1 MTKIKQHD
9 AAEYLDSPETIAAY
23 ITKALE
29 SGDPSLIAMAIGVAA
44 RAKGIGEVAEKVGL
58 SRENL
63 YLSLGGEAK
72 PEFST
77 ILKVL
82 QAVEIGLIARPAQN
96 QAASK
101 GEADGLVETVDLLR
115 PHIDSR

>member
-9 AAEYLDSPETIAAY
+9 AAEYLDTRKRLPPTSLKLWNPAIPLSSRWRSVSPL
-23 ITKALE
+23 ALR
-29 SGDPSLIAMAIGVAA
+29 V
-44 RAKGIGEVAEKVGL
+44 GEVAEKVGL

-63 YLSLGGEAK
+63 YLSFGGEAK
-72 PEFST
+72 PKFST

-82 QAVEIGLIARPAQN
+82 QAVEISLIARPAQN